1 MIRVSSS
8 RTIAATVLIPLQ
20 RLLKYTGFEVFLLW
34 SHLFS
39 RHGMIALA
47 NCPSLPRRTKS
58 ATWELA
64 EDWSSLP
71 RRTKSA
77 TWELAEDWSCPLP
90 GVFLS

>member
-1 MIRVSSS
+1 
-8 RTIAATVLIPLQ
+8 
-20 RLLKYTGFEVFLLW
+20 
-34 SHLFS
+34 
-39 RHGMIALA
+39 MIALA